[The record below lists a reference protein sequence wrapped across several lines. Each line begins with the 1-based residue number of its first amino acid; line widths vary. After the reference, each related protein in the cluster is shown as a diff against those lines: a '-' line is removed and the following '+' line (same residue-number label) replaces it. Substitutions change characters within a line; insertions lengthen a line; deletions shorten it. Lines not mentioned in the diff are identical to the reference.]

1 MTIRVSKTSTILFKI
16 FFVFPVIFFLLSGS
30 LIVPKVSADLG
41 KSIAFPTGVI
51 PADHHTI
58 YLVNPGDC
66 LWAIF
71 ISLNRERAQW
81 PEFLNANRHFSNP
94 DRIFPGD
101 QVVIPDGWIKTANES
116 GRPAVVISAQKTVNP
131 PVLNLTDR
139 PHPRPS
145 TDSLTENFSTPA
157 YAEISPSSPAPFDE
171 LTDSNSQSFAKYWP
185 DYFLSIVLVVVAF
198 FLAMK
203 RNSLFRTQWIIAGL
217 GVFLGLRYLHWRA
230 AYTFN
235 AQDSWSISIS
245 MILYLAEV
253 YGFLSV
259 LLFYVQVGRPTDRSA
274 TPPNDAALPL
284 VDIFITTYN
293 ETPDLL
299 YRTLVGCTSM
309 DYPAD
314 RKIIYVLDD
323 GNREEV
329 RRLTERLGCRYIAR
343 TTHPDAK
350 AGNLNHAFTQSSG
363 EFVMVLDCDHIPV
376 RTFLKETIGF
386 FKEPDVAFVQTP
398 HYFYNPDTF
407 QRNLRLEREIVNE
420 QDLFFYII
428 QPGRDGFN
436 SSFFAGSGG
445 LFRRSALQS
454 IGGFQVLTLT
464 EDLHTSMVLHAKGF
478 RSVYLNKIL
487 AAGLAPESYRSYLKQ
502 RQRWTRGG
510 IQVFLMD
517 NPLWKPG
524 LTFMQ
529 RIHYF
534 GSIFYFFH
542 GWPRLVYLSAP
553 LAYLLFQYSP
563 LVAPLP
569 VLMNYFLP
577 YYITSLMAFNRISR
591 GFRNP
596 FWSDVYET
604 AMCFF
609 ISWTVL
615 ETIFMPK
622 KSQFHVTPKGEQFE
636 KSSLDWTYVMPH
648 ILLGAVL
655 LVGLGF
661 GGYRLW
667 WHGFNFNATLLSAI
681 WTVYNLVILVAAIV
695 VARERPQKR
704 SSPRLFRQIDCEL
717 RFGDRTISG
726 KTADLSE
733 TGLSMNLNRSVL
745 LPPMVHVRLISDF
758 GETTEIKGEVIRN
771 DSPSSETGDGSGVG
785 IRFLNVNDA
794 QHQSLIRQMYSSPTS
809 WERIPRPV
817 SSTWGSFVNIA
828 TSSVR
833 AFIKEKVLRRF
844 STRVRNQW
852 PCELVAGPRVFK
864 GVTENISNTGISV
877 RLTTEDVLSKEV
889 IIRLYHEG
897 RLVFSVRGEIIRHTK
912 TQGQDTVYGIRF
924 LERKDLEL
932 AFLTSTG

>member
-1 MTIRVSKTSTILFKI
+1 MISAAHQTY
-16 FFVFPVIFFLLSGS
+16 
-30 LIVPKVSADLG
+30 IV
-41 KSIAFPTGVI
+41 KS
-51 PADHHTI
+51 
-58 YLVNPGDC
+58 GDC

-71 ISLNRERAQW
+71 ISLHQERAQW
-81 PEFLNANRHFSNP
+81 PEFLNTNRHFSNP
-94 DRIFPGD
+94 DRVFPCD
-101 QVVIPDGWIKTANES
+101 EVVIPNGRIKALNES
-116 GRPAVVISAQKTVNP
+116 SRLAAVVSAQKTTAVSDSKGTERFRSKP
-131 PVLNLTDR
+131 ATGIPMSVFSSPV
-139 PHPRPS
+139 
-145 TDSLTENFSTPA
+145 F
-157 YAEISPSSPAPFDE
+157 AETLPSSPAPSDKLADFD
-171 LTDSNSQSFAKYWP
+171 SQSFVGSWP
-185 DYFLSIVLVVVAF
+185 DYVLSIAFLVLAVF
-198 FLAMK
+198 FARK
-203 RNSLFRTQWIIAGL
+203 RFHRFQAKWTMAAL
-217 GVFLGLRYLHWRA
+217 GVFLGLRYLYWRGV
-230 AYTFN
+230 YTFN
-235 AQDSWSISIS
+235 TQDAWSTSISL
-245 MILYLAEV
+245 ILYLAEV

-259 LLFYVQVGRPTDRSA
+259 LLFYVQVGRPNDRSA
-274 TPPNDAALPL
+274 NPPDDAVLPG
-284 VDIFITTYN
+284 VDVFVTTYN
-293 ETPDLL
+293 EPPDLL
-299 YRTLVGCTSM
+299 YRTLVGCAAI
-309 DYPAD
+309 DYPAE

-329 RRLTERLGCRYIAR
+329 RRLAERLGCRYIAR
-343 TTHPDAK
+343 TTHEDAK
-350 AGNLNHAFTQSSG
+350 AGNLNHAFLQSSG

-386 FKEPDVAFVQTP
+386 FKEPEVAFVQTP

-420 QDLFFYII
+420 QDLFFFVI

-445 LFRRSALQS
+445 VFRRSALQS

-529 RIHYF
+529 RVHYF

-553 LAYLLFQYSP
+553 LAYLLFQYPP
-563 LVAPLP
+563 LVASVP
-569 VLMNYFLP
+569 VLMAYFLP

-596 FWSDVYET
+596 FWSDVYENV
-604 AMCFF
+604 MCFF

-622 KSQFHVTPKGEQFE
+622 KSEFQVTPKGERFE
-636 KSSLDWTYVMPH
+636 TSRLDWSYVTPH
-648 ILLGAVL
+648 ILLGTVL
-655 LVGLGF
+655 VIGLGF

-667 WHGFNFNATLLSAI
+667 SQSVNFNATLLSAF

-704 SSPRLFRQIDCEL
+704 SSPRLLRQIDCEL
-717 RFGDRTISG
+717 RFGDRMLSG

-733 TGLSMNLNRSVL
+733 TGLSMNLNHSVL
-745 LPPMVHVRLISDF
+745 LPPMVQVRLISDF

-771 DSPSSETGDGSGVG
+771 DSAPSSEAGGGAGVG
-785 IRFLNVNDA
+785 IRFLNVSDA

-809 WERIPRPV
+809 WERVQRPV
-817 SSTWGSFVNIA
+817 STSWHSFANIA

-852 PCELVAGPRVFK
+852 PCELVAGQRVFK
-864 GVTENISNTGISV
+864 GVTENISNAGISV
-877 RLTTEDVLSKEV
+877 RLMTEEVLSKEV

-897 RLVFSVRGEIIRHTK
+897 RVVFSVRGEIVRHTK
-912 TQGQDTVYGIRF
+912 TRGQDTVYGIRF
-924 LERKDLEL
+924 LEGKDLEL
-932 AFLTSTG
+932 ASLTSSG